1 MFFFHENEVTIR
13 GGKRIARLFF
23 RVYYGL
29 YNIFTLNKGCQA
41 VIFLSTAACI
51 RVIFQH

>member
-1 MFFFHENEVTIR
+1 MFFLHENDVTIR
-13 GGKRIARLFF
+13 GGKRIARLF

-29 YNIFTLNKGCQA
+29 YNIFTLNKVCQA
-41 VIFLSTAACI
+41 VIFLSTAACT